1 MAACA
6 AEDWQEDELFALVRR
21 AYPYRNLDRKDFD
34 EIVAMLSDGIA
45 ARRGRYGAYL
55 HRDQVNSRLHGRR
68 GSRLA
73 AITNGGAIPDNAHV
87 HCDRGTG
94 RHVIG
99 TVDEDFAV
107 ESLRGDIILLGNTSW
122 RIRRVQSGSVSV
134 EDAKGAPPNVPFWR
148 GEAPSRTMELSQ
160 QVARVRENVAAL
172 TEGLAPAR
180 DLRNSP
186 QAAAA
191 IKWLEAECG
200 MDRPGAEQAAQYIV
214 EGRAVLRAVP
224 TQNTVVAER
233 FFDESGGMQLVI
245 HAPFG
250 GRINKAWGLALRKRF
265 CRSFNFEL
273 QAAATDNG
281 LNISLS
287 DQHSFPAR
295 RRLSFPAVRER
306 RARCSSR
313 PC

>member
-1 MAACA
+1 M
-6 AEDWQEDELFALVRR
+6 FANMSARS
-21 AYPYRNLDRKDFD
+21 RK
-34 EIVAMLSDGIA
+34 AL
-45 ARRGRYGAYL
+45 
-55 HRDQVNSRLHGRR
+55 
-68 GSRLA
+68 
-73 AITNGGAIPDNAHV
+73 
-87 HCDRGTG
+87 
-94 RHVIG
+94 
-99 TVDEDFAV
+99 
-107 ESLRGDIILLGNTSW
+107 
-122 RIRRVQSGSVSV
+122 
-134 EDAKGAPPNVPFWR
+134 
-148 GEAPSRTMELSQ
+148 APS
-160 QVARVRENVAAL
+160 
-172 TEGLAPAR
+172 P

-191 IKWLEAECG
+191 IKWLEDECG

-224 TQNTVVAER
+224 TQTTVVAER

-295 RRLSFPAVRER
+295 RRLSFPAGRQRRAAARASRADFADFRHALALGCRALARAAALHGREKSSAADSTHAFRRFAGRRVPASAGLPGKYFGRHRNSRPSPRARNHER
-306 RARCSSR
+306 RAHRSHGRRRPENSSWKISPPAAFAAWPWKLRCLRNFRTRS
-313 PC
+313 